1 MLSWCI
7 YQTRI
12 VRVTKKLTLKLLER
26 KMQQEKKY
34 NLIVKPRDL
43 LRIMTEGVLFHSFRT
58 SRLLLWSLN

>member
-26 KMQQEKKY
+26 KMQQQKKY

-43 LRIMTEGVLFHSFRT
+43 FKNNDRGGTFP
-58 SRLLLWSLN
+58 